1 MYVRYS
7 EFVQSGTVY
16 APKII
21 RVNPFTSPSLSAVMP
36 QPPRPAFSYSDLD
49 ASAASTAEGSR
60 SLQDANIL
68 IIEDEP
74 HIAEFIGEF
83 LQDEGCKV
91 QYIVPNG
98 SSNGWRSQL
107 DDILAERT
115 ACDLVLLDIVMHDI
129 DGMDLLTEIRNKRDR
144 TELPVVMM
152 TGLNESHIIVQ
163 TLNLGANDYVTKPID
178 IQVTIARIRTHLQL
192 SEAEERLKDLNE
204 SLERRVRQRTRE
216 LQSVNQQLEEEIGER
231 KRTEEELV
239 RLAAYPEAL
248 RKSEERF
255 RLLAENSSDL
265 ISKLSDEGV
274 FRYVS
279 PASLPLLG
287 FQPDALI
294 GENAFDLCHK
304 DDYAIVRKS
313 FLTALD
319 LGQASTQ
326 NHRIRSIDGTYKWFE
341 TTFIVMTTGE
351 TGQPIEVQASAR
363 DITQRLQLERDLNQS
378 HKMQAI
384 GVLAAGIAHEINTPI
399 QFIDHNTQFIT
410 DSVNDI
416 LSLLTKCR
424 SLVNNVSAPNSGD
437 LEELRTVLC
446 DFDASHYVEQIPQ
459 AIKENIDGINRVSTI
474 VTAMK
479 EFSHSGDQNKAKI
492 PFDLN
497 KSVQNAAILAR
508 NEIKYV
514 ADIEY
519 NLCDNLPLAHCFADE
534 LNQVFLNVL
543 VNAAHAISDKVCP
556 ATGEKGTITLSTR
569 IVDEAV
575 EISITDTG
583 AGIPEEIQDRI
594 FEPFFTTKDVGKGTG
609 MGLSLVHDVIVS
621 KHGGR
626 LTFETEPGIGTS
638 FIIVIPVGEEEQ
650 TVGDE

>member
-1 MYVRYS
+1 
-7 EFVQSGTVY
+7 
-16 APKII
+16 
-21 RVNPFTSPSLSAVMP
+21 MP
-36 QPPRPAFSYSDLD
+36 QPPRPAFSYGNP
-49 ASAASTAEGSR
+49 AAFAASTAEGSR

-68 IIEDEP
+68 IIEDEL

-83 LQDEGCKV
+83 LQDEGCNV
-91 QYIVPNG
+91 HYIVPNG
-98 SSNGWRSQL
+98 SSNDWRSQL
-107 DDILAERT
+107 DDILAGRA
-115 ACDLVLLDIVMHDI
+115 ACDLILLDIIMHDV
-129 DGMDLLTEIRNKRDR
+129 DGMDLLTEIRSKRDR

-192 SEAEERLKDLNE
+192 SEAEDRLKDLNE

-265 ISKLSDEGV
+265 ISKLSDDGV

-287 FQPDALI
+287 FQPEALI

-313 FLTALD
+313 FLAALD
-319 LGQASTQ
+319 LGQASTH

-341 TTFIVMTTGE
+341 TTFNVMTTGE
-351 TGQPIEVQASAR
+351 AGQPIEVQAAAR

-410 DSVNDI
+410 ASVNNI

-424 SLVNNVSAPNSGD
+424 SLVNTVGDPNRAAD
-437 LEELRTVLC
+437 LEELRTVLR
-446 DFDASHYVEQIPQ
+446 DFDAAHYVEEIPR

-497 KSVQNAAILAR
+497 KSVKNAAILAR

-514 ADIEY
+514 ADIKY
-519 NLCDNLPLAHCFADE
+519 NLCDSLPLAYCFADE

-556 ATGEKGTITLSTR
+556 TTGEKGTITVSTR

-575 EISITDTG
+575 EVSITDTG
-583 AGIPEEIQDRI
+583 PGIPEEIQDRI

-626 LTFETEPGIGTS
+626 LTFETEPGVGTS